1 MRYQSLDCAPRV
13 RLSSGGPG
21 RDPNPEFP
29 PRNPISDRLRLP
41 VSRSGY
47 RKKGWRVAQ
56 PKDPPAPSLAI
67 RYGPLVEPE
76 ATSRLDQPGHPGRR
90 TDRMLDRTSTRRGSL
105 KTQQTSCLRVDGA
118 RDWTPQLV
126 SLAQFTTKCTDF
138 DSSASRGPRLPM
150 ESAGRATNP

>member
-56 PKDPPAPSLAI
+56 PKNPPAPSLAI
-67 RYGPLVEPE
+67 RYGPLVELE
-76 ATSRLDQPGHPGRR
+76 ANVS
-90 TDRMLDRTSTRRGSL
+90 
-105 KTQQTSCLRVDGA
+105 A
-118 RDWTPQLV
+118 RPTP
-126 SLAQFTTKCTDF
+126 
-138 DSSASRGPRLPM
+138 ASRAANPTDGRPNAQPTRGNPNAANHLPPR
-150 ESAGRATNP
+150 

>member
-67 RYGPLVEPE
+67 RYGPLVERE
-76 ATSRLDQPGHPGRR
+76 ANVSAQSARSSGPANRSDAPSNVNVT
-90 TDRMLDRTSTRRGSL
+90 RTSNNAA
-105 KTQQTSCLRVDGA
+105 K
-118 RDWTPQLV
+118 QL
-126 SLAQFTTKCTDF
+126 L
-138 DSSASRGPRLPM
+138 
-150 ESAGRATNP
+150 

>member
-76 ATSRLDQPGHPGRR
+76 ATSRLDQPG
-90 TDRMLDRTSTRRGSL
+90 SL
-105 KTQQTSCLRVDGA
+105 KTQQTSCLHVDGA

-150 ESAGRATNP
+150 ESAGQATNP

>member
-1 MRYQSLDCAPRV
+1 MRYQSLDCAPWV

-67 RYGPLVEPE
+67 RYGPLVELEGNVSARP
-76 ATSRLDQPGHPGRR
+76 ARSSGPANRSDARPNVN
-90 TDRMLDRTSTRRGSL
+90 MTRVI
-105 KTQQTSCLRVDGA
+105 KDA
-118 RDWTPQLV
+118 
-126 SLAQFTTKCTDF
+126 AN
-138 DSSASRGPRLPM
+138 A
-150 ESAGRATNP
+150 